1 MRIVVAGKGGA
12 GKSFLTGTLARL
24 LARGGEKVVVLDS
37 DPMPGVAISL
47 GMGPL
52 DAEMLAGAVVRGA
65 DERWRLRPGIGPA
78 RAILEF
84 SHIGPDGVRLLQFGK
99 AGSSGLAPI
108 MGSLNGFTQVVRRLA
123 TEPVLRDWTVIGD
136 LPAGPRQTAFDWA
149 PYARRTL
156 VVVEPTVQSILT
168 ARRVARLAHER
179 NRGVVSVV
187 VNKATATAD
196 VDRVVAELGEEV
208 LGVVPLDSAVAAAD
222 ALGLAPVDHAPDS
235 AAVAAV
241 AALVSRLLV
250 AAEHDRS
257 GHTAYPSRSSAGGR
271 P

>member
-24 LARGGEKVVVLDS
+24 LARRGCKVVVLDS

-47 GMGPL
+47 GMGPI
-52 DAEMLAGAVVRGA
+52 DAEMLAGAVMQGA
-65 DERWRLRPGIGPA
+65 DDRWRLRPGIGPA

-84 SHIGPDGVRLLQFGK
+84 SHVGPDGVRLLQFGK
-99 AGSSGLAPI
+99 AGSSGLSPI

-149 PYARRTL
+149 PYARRTI

-168 ARRVARLAHER
+168 ARRVARLARER
-179 NRGVVSVV
+179 DRGVVSVV
-187 VNKATATAD
+187 VNKATDAAD
-196 VDRVVAELGEEV
+196 VDMVVAELGEDA
-208 LGVVPLDSAVAAAD
+208 LGVLPMDAAVAAAD
-222 ALGLAPVDHAPDS
+222 TLGLAPVDHAPDS
-235 AAVAAV
+235 AAVVAV
-241 AALVSRLLV
+241 AELASRLLA

-257 GHTAYPSRSSAGGR
+257 GHTGFSNRSSAGGR